1 MDKVVKL
8 SPVVRSYIWG
18 GQYFQKFGKSDL
30 DVVSE
35 LWELAVRENE
45 KSLIVS
51 GENKGKALKDVLTE
65 QDIGERGKE
74 FPYFP
79 LLIKLIDAKENLSV
93 QVHPSDDYA
102 LKNENSFGKCEMW
115 YIIDAEEGAGLYV
128 GLNKDYTKEELA
140 EKLNNGTLLDAMN
153 FFEVKPGDYFVITP
167 GTMHAIGKGVRLLE
181 LQQNSDLTYRLFDYN
196 RVDKNG
202 NPRELHIEKGL
213 KVIDLRKFEP
223 VKGEAGY
230 IAKNKYFTVK
240 EQKVEDELVIIA
252 DKTSFKSFT
261 FIDGEGMVDDIPFK
275 KFDTFFLPSGKKCR
289 IKGKAT
295 LVVSSI

>member
-1 MDKVVKL
+1 MNKVVKL

-35 LWELAVRENE
+35 LWELSVRENE
-45 KSLIVS
+45 RSLIVS
-51 GENKGKALKDVLTE
+51 GEQQGRALKDVLNE

-153 FFEVKPGDYFVITP
+153 FFKVKPGDYFVITP

-181 LQQNSDLTYRLFDYN
+181 IQQNSDLTYRLYDYN

-202 NPRELHIEKGL
+202 NPRELHIKKGL
-213 KVIDLRKFEP
+213 NVIDLRKFKP

-240 EQKVEDELVIIA
+240 ELKVEDELEIIA
-252 DKTSFKSFT
+252 DNTSFKSFT
-261 FIDGEGMVDDIPFK
+261 FIEGEGMVDDIPFK
-275 KFDTFFLPSGKKCR
+275 KFDTFFLPAGKKCL
-289 IKGKAT
+289 IKGKST
-295 LVVSSI
+295 FVVSSI

>member
-51 GENKGKALKDVLTE
+51 GENQGKALKDVLSE
-65 QDIGERGKE
+65 QDVGERGKE

-115 YIIDAEEGAGLYV
+115 YIIDAEKGAGLYV

-153 FFEVKPGDYFVITP
+153 FFEVKHGDYFVITP

-181 LQQNSDLTYRLFDYN
+181 IQQNSDLTYRLYDYN

-240 EQKVEDELVIIA
+240 EQKVEDEIEIIA

>member
-18 GQYFQKFGKSDL
+18 GQYFQEFGKSNL

-35 LWELAVRENE
+35 LWELSVRENE

-51 GENKGKALKDVLTE
+51 GEQQGKALKDVVSE
-65 QDIGERGKE
+65 KDIGERGKE

-115 YIIDAEEGAGLYV
+115 YIIDAEESAGLYV
-128 GLNKDYTKEELA
+128 GLNRDYTKEELA

-153 FFEVKPGDYFVITP
+153 FFEVKPGNYFVITP

-181 LQQNSDLTYRLFDYN
+181 IQQNSDLTYRLYDYN

-213 KVIDLRKFEP
+213 KVIDLHKFEP

-240 EQKVEDELVIIA
+240 EQRVDGELEIIA

-261 FIDGEGMVDDIPFK
+261 FIEGEGVVDDIPFK
-275 KFDTFFLPSGKKCR
+275 KFNTFFLPSGKKCR

-295 LVVSSI
+295 FVVSSI

>member
-51 GENKGKALKDVLTE
+51 GENQGKALKDVLSE

-181 LQQNSDLTYRLFDYN
+181 IQQNSDLTYRLYDYN

-240 EQKVEDELVIIA
+240 EQKVEDELEIIA

>member
-35 LWELAVRENE
+35 LWELSVRENE
-45 KSLIVS
+45 RSLIVS
-51 GENKGKALKDVLTE
+51 GEQQGKALKDVISE
-65 QDIGERGKE
+65 KDIGERGKE

-115 YIIDAEEGAGLYV
+115 YIIDAEEDAGLYV
-128 GLNKDYTKEELA
+128 GLNRDYTKEELA

-153 FFEVKPGDYFVITP
+153 FFEVKPGDYFIITP

-181 LQQNSDLTYRLFDYN
+181 IQQNSDLTYRLYDYN

-213 KVIDLRKFEP
+213 KVIDLHKFEP

-240 EQKVEDELVIIA
+240 EQRVDGELEIIA

-261 FIDGEGMVDDIPFK
+261 IIEGEGMVDDIPFK

-295 LVVSSI
+295 FVASSI

>member
-51 GENKGKALKDVLTE
+51 GENQGKALKDVLSE

-181 LQQNSDLTYRLFDYN
+181 IQQNSDLTYRLFDYN

-240 EQKVEDELVIIA
+240 EQKVEDELEIIA
-252 DKTSFKSFT
+252 DKASFKSFT

>member
-51 GENKGKALKDVLTE
+51 GENQGKALKDVLTE

-181 LQQNSDLTYRLFDYN
+181 IQQNSDLTYRLYDYN

-230 IAKNKYFTVK
+230 IAKNKYFNVK
-240 EQKVEDELVIIA
+240 EQKVEDELEIIA

-275 KFDTFFLPSGKKCR
+275 KFDTFFLPSGKKC
-289 IKGKAT
+289 
-295 LVVSSI
+295 

>member
-51 GENKGKALKDVLTE
+51 GENQGKALKDVLTE

-102 LKNENSFGKCEMW
+102 LKNESSFGKCEMW

-181 LQQNSDLTYRLFDYN
+181 IQQNSDLTYRLFDYN

-240 EQKVEDELVIIA
+240 EQKVEDELEIIA

>member
-51 GENKGKALKDVLTE
+51 GENQGKALKDVLSE

-181 LQQNSDLTYRLFDYN
+181 IQQNSDLTYRLFDYN

-240 EQKVEDELVIIA
+240 EQKVEDELEIIA

>member
-51 GENKGKALKDVLTE
+51 GENQGKALKDVLTE

-181 LQQNSDLTYRLFDYN
+181 IQQNSDLTYRLYDYN

>member
-51 GENKGKALKDVLTE
+51 GENQGKALKDVLSE

-115 YIIDAEEGAGLYV
+115 YIIDAEKGAGLYV

-181 LQQNSDLTYRLFDYN
+181 IQQNSDLTYRLFDYN

-230 IAKNKYFTVK
+230 IAKNKYFAVK
-240 EQKVEDELVIIA
+240 EQKVEDELEIIA
-252 DKTSFKSFT
+252 DRTSFKSFT

>member
-51 GENKGKALKDVLTE
+51 GENQGKALKDVLSE

-181 LQQNSDLTYRLFDYN
+181 IQQNSDLTYRLYDYN

-240 EQKVEDELVIIA
+240 EQKVEDELEIIA

-261 FIDGEGMVDDIPFK
+261 FIDGEGVVDDIPFK
-275 KFDTFFLPSGKKCR
+275 KLDTFFLPSGKKCR